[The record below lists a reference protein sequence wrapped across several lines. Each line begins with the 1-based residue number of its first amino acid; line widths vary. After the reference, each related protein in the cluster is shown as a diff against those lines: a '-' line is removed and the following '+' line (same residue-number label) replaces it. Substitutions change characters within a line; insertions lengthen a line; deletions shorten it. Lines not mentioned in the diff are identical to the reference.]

1 MSLLDQLAPDIY
13 FPLIFFY
20 KVVSDKNT
28 NPKNF
33 SSPQKKS
40 LTKTLTHCYSLA
52 GRAEASDTS
61 KVQKTPEMDSLD
73 QILPFK
79 PHELKLTDQVNL
91 RVQINYFDCGGV
103 VIGVC

>member
-52 GRAEASDTS
+52 GRAEDVFSVGCDDNGFPFIKTLVASDTS

-73 QILPFK
+73 RILPFK
-79 PHELKLTDQVNL
+79 PHEQKLAN
-91 RVQINYFDCGGV
+91 
-103 VIGVC
+103 